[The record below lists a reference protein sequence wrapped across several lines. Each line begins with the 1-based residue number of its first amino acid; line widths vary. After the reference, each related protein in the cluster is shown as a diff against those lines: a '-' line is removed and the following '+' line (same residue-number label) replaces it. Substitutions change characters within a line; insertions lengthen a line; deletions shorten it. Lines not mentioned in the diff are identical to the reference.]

1 MAAEEGPDQLA
12 SGPTVVDGA
21 GHRGAPPRVN
31 EEAPS
36 LEVRVMK
43 TADAGGSW
51 LGYLWPFDPC
61 VLALAA
67 CQANG
72 CSLLR
77 AFSLWSRL
85 RALGS

>member
-36 LEVRVMK
+36 LEVRVME

-51 LGYLWPFDPC
+51 LGYL
-61 VLALAA
+61 
-67 CQANG
+67 
-72 CSLLR
+72 
-77 AFSLWSRL
+77 
-85 RALGS
+85 